1 MCEDYSVNK
10 SVWFQHRC
18 VIIFPENAMG
28 PEFWE
33 PLGRK
38 GSLDLLGHKVLSD
51 TIAKR
56 IPPTLGNSNLEV
68 IFPLDCIFN
77 STYFRGRR
85 KGIDCGCVVTYR
97 IRDSES

>member
-1 MCEDYSVNK
+1 
-10 SVWFQHRC
+10 
-18 VIIFPENAMG
+18 MG

-38 GSLDLLGHKVLSD
+38 GSLDLLGHKVPSD

-56 IPPTLGNSNLEV
+56 VPLTLGNSNLEV
-68 IFPLDCIFN
+68 IFPLDCTFN
-77 STYFRGRR
+77 SYHFRSRR
-85 KGIDCGCVVTYR
+85 KGVGCGCLVRYR